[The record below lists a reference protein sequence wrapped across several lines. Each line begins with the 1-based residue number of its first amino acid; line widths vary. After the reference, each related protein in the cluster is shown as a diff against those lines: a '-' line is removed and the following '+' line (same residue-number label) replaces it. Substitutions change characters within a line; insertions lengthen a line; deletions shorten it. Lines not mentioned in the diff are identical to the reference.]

1 MSSAKY
7 KLRQLPEHLVNMIA
21 AGEVI
26 ERPSAAIKELI
37 ENAIDASS
45 RRIQVSVRDGGK
57 TFLSVTDD
65 GEGMNKDE
73 LPMSVERHVT
83 SKMPGDNLTELNWLG
98 FRGEALPSIGA
109 VSRLRL
115 TSRKQGSDQA
125 WQMTVEAGAKGVLV
139 PGALSVGTVVEVS
152 DLFFSTPARLKFMKT
167 VRSET
172 TAVVDVVKQLAMVRP
187 DITFSLSCD
196 AKQRLH
202 YDASQGN
209 LIETR
214 LLRLSHIMGKDFAE
228 NAIPITGQRDDISLS
243 GFVGLPT
250 LNRGNAR
257 LQFIFVNGR
266 PVRDRLLIGALR
278 AAYRDLLARDR
289 YPLAALFIE
298 LAHSAVDV
306 NVHPTKAEVR
316 FREPG
321 VVRGLIVGALRHA
334 LDAVGHR
341 ASTTVSHAALGAAR
355 LEPQDTFRNSATKS
369 MNSGQTLWGSQAKH
383 SESGTPEAPP
393 LARAEDVSTESDS
406 PVGFP
411 LGAARGQVHGTYVF
425 AQTSDGLV
433 IVDQHAAHE
442 RLVYE
447 QMKQSLAENGVAR
460 QVLLIPEIVEM
471 APERVQCLCER
482 STELANL
489 GLMLE
494 PFGEGAVLV
503 RETPALLGQ
512 VDAIGLVHDL
522 VEAIESLSASLPLK
536 ERLEEVCSTIACHGS
551 IRAGRRLNIEEMNTL
566 LRQMES
572 TPRSGQCNHGRPTYV
587 ELKLSDIER
596 LFGRR

>member
-187 DITFSLSCD
+187 DITFSLTCD

-355 LEPQDTFRNSATKS
+355 LEPQDTFRNSATKL

-482 STELANL
+482 SAELANL

-551 IRAGRRLNIEEMNTL
+551 IRAGRSLNIEEMNTL